1 MTYEKWR
8 KMHPPPPLPHFQLN
22 LKKFSDTSLWPY
34 GFLIWRSKAHGAW
47 GRGVERAFRFFTF
60 PTPSPREL
68 TFRLVRSPTRFLLQN
83 FTSLIQKAMWTCWKV
98 GNAIILN
105 FDIVKSARNNSPY
118 KWYLSSQSLEI
129 KVYQNNVTRDE
140 SSLKAQRV

>member
-1 MTYEKWR
+1 
-8 KMHPPPPLPHFQLN
+8 
-22 LKKFSDTSLWPY
+22 
-34 GFLIWRSKAHGAW
+34 
-47 GRGVERAFRFFTF
+47 
-60 PTPSPREL
+60 
-68 TFRLVRSPTRFLLQN
+68 
-83 FTSLIQKAMWTCWKV
+83 MWTCWKV